1 MKRIILMSIRPEYV
15 AKILNGEK
23 TIEIRKTAL
32 HEGDEVH
39 IYVTKGKPYL
49 YDYDGFHLTPTRSWS
64 ELHDNGDREWF
75 SIDEVGE
82 LNGKVVAKFIV
93 GKVEKISYLVL
104 EDNYEEIDGESV
116 LLERGGKGYFV
127 CENDLKP
134 MCISYEELLKYGKEK
149 PLYSYEIT
157 HLEIFDK
164 PRELGKYFKKDISEA
179 MTHWEYERATGCK
192 APCPADVFRITHAP
206 QSFMS
211 AWIDD

>member
-1 MKRIILMSIRPEYV
+1 MNAILLSIQPQWL

-23 TIEIRKTAL
+23 TVEIRKTAL

-39 IYVTKGKPYL
+39 IYCTKGKPYL

-93 GKVEKISYLVL
+93 GKVRQITHDITSG
-104 EDNYEEIDGESV
+104 I
-116 LLERGGKGYFV
+116 YFKAL
-127 CENDLKP
+127 CQDLNE
-134 MCISYEELLKYGKEK
+134 EELLKQSCLRWDELEK
-149 PLYSYEIT
+149 YLLSSKNDIIYAHEIT

-164 PRELGKYFKKDISEA
+164 PRELGEYFKAREITMS
-179 MTHWEYERATGCK
+179 MTKGGHQKLTMYDK
-192 APCPADVFRITHAP
+192 ITHAP
-206 QSFMS
+206 QSYMK
-211 AWIDD
+211 AWVEE